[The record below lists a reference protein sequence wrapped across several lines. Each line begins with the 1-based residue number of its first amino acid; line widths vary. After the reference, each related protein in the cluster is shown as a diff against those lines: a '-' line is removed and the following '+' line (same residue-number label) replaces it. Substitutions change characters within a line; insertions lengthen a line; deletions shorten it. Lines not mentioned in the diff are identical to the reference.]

1 MTRGDTVDCDQCKTA
16 IYPSVVE
23 RPLAIGGVRQEFT
36 CPACGAIYPVVAIT
50 KSGLRLRARL
60 ARMRDMGI
68 PTYSDQ
74 YRQLLNRYQRQVTRL
89 ATANGASA
97 ATPAKGAR
105 TPQRHTGGR

>member
-50 KSGLRLRARL
+50 KSGLRLRGQL
-60 ARMRDMGI
+60 GHMRRTGQTAS
-68 PTYSDQ
+68 PEYANAL
-74 YRQLLNRYQRQVTRL
+74 RRYQRQVRRL
-89 ATANGASA
+89 AATAA
-97 ATPAKGAR
+97 ATPNGA
-105 TPQRHTGGR
+105 TPTPTPSSPKRRRR